1 MNTLTKTIN
10 FEELSKLL
18 RLDPAL
24 SCIHFEHPKVKISNR
39 ENLPNQFRT
48 SEPVWDWIRS
58 GLPKSNYYL
67 KLSSDSLIRKLEIK
81 SILRLIPHFS
91 HERLEEMIELS
102 ELYQPLEKTKPTIP
116 TTQSTSTN
124 QYLTRGEAAT
134 LIISSTEIKI
144 VSVHEHD
151 DGTTMLPCTMEGK
164 RLELSM
170 LIPHPNE
177 IDKFSPVVHNLN
189 KRQLTHLTEKMSD
202 YFSFNKI
209 WLVITKSLRNH
220 NVRLNDINKFK
231 EDLDDIFK
239 TVGETKLYH
248 SQKPVVQE
256 STTPL
261 PTAPMRESLTARE
274 AMAKMLSAEP
284 LSVKISHNHFISEN
298 HQDFVMVDKNLKLVS
313 QDESLCASLSSNGM
327 PNHGYFVYE
336 MKLNKHSIKK
346 TNIKKLVATMDDL
359 HKYSIDFN
367 NQHKQ
372 ERIPHSYVEQAEEV
386 MISFMNELNQ
396 SYITDR
402 YKEIKKLYK
411 GHSF

>member
-18 RLDPAL
+18 RLYPAL

-116 TTQSTSTN
+116 T
-124 QYLTRGEAAT
+124 
-134 LIISSTEIKI
+134 
-144 VSVHEHD
+144 
-151 DGTTMLPCTMEGK
+151 
-164 RLELSM
+164 
-170 LIPHPNE
+170 
-177 IDKFSPVVHNLN
+177 
-189 KRQLTHLTEKMSD
+189 
-202 YFSFNKI
+202 
-209 WLVITKSLRNH
+209 
-220 NVRLNDINKFK
+220 
-231 EDLDDIFK
+231 
-239 TVGETKLYH
+239 
-248 SQKPVVQE
+248 
-256 STTPL
+256 
-261 PTAPMRESLTARE
+261 APMRESLTARE

-298 HQDFVMVDKNLKLVS
+298 HQDFVMVDKNLNLVS